1 MRLDELDYARVM
13 PLICLF
19 PSAATMFPGEF
30 SEARIVA
37 AKTNILATIVDDLF
51 DVGESREEMENL
63 VTLIE
68 MYVPRPHPGANL
80 PSSPDASL
88 PSI

>member
-13 PLICLF
+13 PLICIF
-19 PSAATMFPGEF
+19 PSAGTMYPAEMA
-30 SEARIVA
+30 EARIVA

-51 DVGESREEMENL
+51 DVGESLEEMRNL

-68 MYVPRPHPGANL
+68 MHVPQPHLRAKWV
-80 PSSPDASL
+80 
-88 PSI
+88 

>member
-19 PSAATMFPGEF
+19 PSAATMFPAEM
-30 SEARIVA
+30 SEVRIVA
-37 AKTNILATIVDDLF
+37 TKTNILATIVDDLY
-51 DVGESREEMENL
+51 DVGESREMENL

-68 MYVPRPHPGANL
+68 MHVPQPPLIEKL
-80 PSSPDASL
+80 PITS
-88 PSI
+88 

>member
-1 MRLDELDYARVM
+1 MRLDKLDYARVM

-19 PSAATMFPGEF
+19 PSAATMFPAEM
-30 SEARIVA
+30 SEVRIVA
-37 AKTNILATIVDDLF
+37 TKTNILATIVDDLF

-68 MYVPRPHPGANL
+68 MHVP
-80 PSSPDASL
+80 
-88 PSI
+88 

>member
-1 MRLDELDYARVM
+1 MKEVRLDELDYARVM

-19 PSAATMFPGEF
+19 PSASTMFPAEL

-68 MYVPRPHPGANL
+68 MYLPRPHLRDNL
-80 PSSPDASL
+80 SFTS
-88 PSI
+88 